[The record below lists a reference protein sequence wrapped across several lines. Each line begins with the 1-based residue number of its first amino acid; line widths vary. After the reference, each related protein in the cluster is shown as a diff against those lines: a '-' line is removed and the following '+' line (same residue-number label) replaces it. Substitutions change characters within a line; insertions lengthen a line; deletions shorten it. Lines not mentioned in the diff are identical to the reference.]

1 MIVARHGHVGYF
13 RSFGLLD
20 RERDRAVPDDA
31 IWRIYSMTK
40 PITGVALMSLYER
53 GMFQLSDPVAR
64 FIPSWANLKVR
75 EVAADGTKTLVEPR
89 RPMNMR
95 DAMMHMTG
103 LGWGGRR
110 TPFATATSPLSEAAD
125 TTLASAL
132 ANPLDGDWT
141 LETLVERLAERPL
154 RFHPGTQWFYSVS
167 TDVCARL
174 VEIISGRRFDD
185 YLNEHIFEPLRMVDT
200 GFTVPDE
207 KVDRFAANYGRAR
220 DKSLRLIEDPLES
233 GYRKPRTFLSGG
245 GGLVSTSADYV
256 RFAQMMCNGG
266 ELDGTR
272 ILSRKTDGADDA
284 EPPSRWR
291 AAARLRRTRRLRRS
305 RVRRRGL
312 RADDGGRART
322 GREPDGRHRR
332 RVHVGRRGF
341 DHVLGRPDRGDRRD
355 LHDAVDAVRHLQLPR
370 PVEDA
375 RLRRHRRL
383 IGFGAA

>member
-1 MIVARHGHVGYF
+1 MSALDPGGSDAGAAGFDAARLERISEHVTTRYIETGKLAGAQMIVARHGHVGYF
-13 RSFGLLD
+13 RSL
-20 RERDRAVPDDA
+20 RAARSSSATRAVPDDA

-40 PITGVALMSLYER
+40 PITGVALDVALRTRACSS
-53 GMFQLSDPVAR
+53 LSDPVAR

-174 VEIISGRRFDD
+174 VEIISGQRFDE
-185 YLNEHIFEPLRMVDT
+185 YLDERDLRAAPHGGYRVHAFPTRRST
-200 GFTVPDE
+200 GSPRTTD
-207 KVDRFAANYGRAR
+207 GRA
-220 DKSLRLIEDPLES
+220 
-233 GYRKPRTFLSGG
+233 
-245 GGLVSTSADYV
+245 TSRCASSK
-256 RFAQMMCNGG
+256 
-266 ELDGTR
+266 TR
-272 ILSRKTDGADDA
+272 S
-284 EPPSRWR
+284 R
-291 AAARLRRTRRLRRS
+291 AATAS
-305 RVRRRGL
+305 
-312 RADDGGRART
+312 RARSC
-322 GREPDGRHRR
+322 PVAAASCRR
-332 RVHVGRRGF
+332 QRTTC
-341 DHVLGRPDRGDRRD
+341 
-355 LHDAVDAVRHLQLPR
+355 ASPR
-370 PVEDA
+370 
-375 RLRRHRRL
+375 
-383 IGFGAA
+383 